1 MNPPSTSAQPA
12 AAVSTVFFCKQGDI
26 SEERNS
32 YYLQQTLVI
41 QYMQKN
47 IRAKHMLGGLK
58 TVSVIS
64 LWSVTLCHRTSP
76 KENKLE
82 NSPTSEQS
90 KFDLGHL
97 LEKVCSPCCEA
108 KLSQ

>member
-41 QYMQKN
+41 QYMQK
-47 IRAKHMLGGLK
+47 KHQSQTHVGW
-58 TVSVIS
+58 T
-64 LWSVTLCHRTSP
+64 
-76 KENKLE
+76 E
-82 NSPTSEQS
+82 NS
-90 KFDLGHL
+90 F
-97 LEKVCSPCCEA
+97 CN
-108 KLSQ
+108 LSVVSYFMS